1 MAKASFTLVDR
12 EPEVFDCGNCIGIL
26 NSCLKALHS
35 NILQRRVL
43 IDLFIT
49 NNNKQMNPNMLWIR
63 IYISRVEKTRA
74 DLHALY
80 IAMHAVP

>member
-12 EPEVFDCGNCIGIL
+12 EPEVFFCGNCIGIL

-49 NNNKQMNPNMLWIR
+49 NSN
-63 IYISRVEKTRA
+63 
-74 DLHALY
+74 
-80 IAMHAVP
+80 

>member
-49 NNNKQMNPNMLWIR
+49 NRQLTDEP
-63 IYISRVEKTRA
+63 E
-74 DLHALY
+74 HAQNSHLY
-80 IAMHAVP
+80 F